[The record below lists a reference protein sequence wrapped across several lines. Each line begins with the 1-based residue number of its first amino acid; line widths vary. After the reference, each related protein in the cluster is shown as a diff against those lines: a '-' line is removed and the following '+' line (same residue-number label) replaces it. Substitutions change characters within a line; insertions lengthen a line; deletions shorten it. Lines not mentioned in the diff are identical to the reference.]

1 MDNMSMIYEALLEVH
16 AEQILN
22 ESLRKFREQQ
32 LYQEIDDALQ
42 NGDQELFFTLT
53 RELKQLKD
61 ISEKIS

>member
-1 MDNMSMIYEALLEVH
+1 MIYEALLEVH

-32 LYQEIDDALQ
+32 LYQEIDNALQ

-53 RELKQLKD
+53 QELKKLKAL
-61 ISEKIS
+61 SEKIS